1 MPWEHGQNKH
11 TLLLQKLPDGK
22 TKVYMFLRVTT
33 LAGTTYLE
41 PLPSDTLS
49 LRDITF
55 DEVQTFEY
63 QGTRRG
69 ENATE
74 LSLTSVSGDQKFG
87 GRKG

>member
-1 MPWEHGQNKH
+1 MAWEPGQNKY
-11 TLLLQKLPDGK
+11 TLLLQRCNPTQHKL
-22 TKVYMFLRVTT
+22 YMFMRVTT
-33 LAGTTYLE
+33 PAGTTYLE

-49 LRDITF
+49 LRDIAF
-55 DEVQTFEY
+55 DEIQTFEY